1 MAFHPSTAD
10 RAEIEAFLAMMLD
23 AYKQGRAE
31 KDVII
36 GILAGVITSAAHDN
50 RVAFDT
56 QIRKSDS
63 EHFPA

>member
-10 RAEIEAFLAMMLD
+10 RAEIEAFVALMLD

-36 GILAGVITSAAHDN
+36 GILAAVITSAAHDN
-50 RVAFDT
+50 REAFDA
-56 QIRKSDS
+56 QIRRSES
-63 EHFPA
+63 EHFPG